1 MTRNQIAVVGGL
13 SVLFMLACSAPMLA
27 TPTPVPTETP
37 TATLMPTPTPT
48 PVPVVI
54 ASGTLDIP
62 QTYFADL
69 DTGIVPS
76 DPKNPAYADV
86 DLWFDAVSNTERY
99 LEPSNGASMMV
110 MGATEVGFNEC
121 RSIQAAVGRVDINS
135 LPRGTYLCVST
146 NIKNTSVVRVNSI
159 DYPSA
164 GTLRLDFMT
173 WHQP

>member
-1 MTRNQIAVVGGL
+1 LDLEREERPQERKPHD
-13 SVLFMLACSAPMLA
+13 SKPDCSGRWIERALHA
-27 TPTPVPTETP
+27 RLQR
-37 TATLMPTPTPT
+37 AH
-48 PVPVVI
+48 
-54 ASGTLDIP
+54 AGH
-62 QTYFADL
+62 ADSRT
-69 DTGIVPS
+69 DGDANS
-76 DPKNPAYADV
+76 DPDADV

-99 LEPSNGASMMV
+99 LEPSNVASMMV

-159 DYPSA
+159 DHPSA